1 MAALI
6 KGIPVTL
13 YERTPA
19 GLDAFGALLYEEA
32 PVTVDNVLVCPVAQD
47 DIVDGTGLDGRR
59 AEYILRLPKGDAHT
73 WEGCRVDFFNQSWR
87 VFGPPLEYI
96 DGLVPLDWNRSI
108 RVERYE

>member
-19 GLDAFGALLYEEA
+19 GRDAFGAPLYEEQ
-32 PVTVDNVLVCPVAQD
+32 PVTVDNVLVCPAAQD
-47 DIVDGTGLDGRR
+47 DIVDGAGLEGRR
-59 AEYILRLPKGDAHT
+59 AEYSLCLPRHDTHA
-73 WEGCRVDFFNQSWR
+73 WEGCRVDFFGQSWR
-87 VFGPPLEYI
+87 VFGPALEYI
-96 DGLVPLDWNRSI
+96 GDLTPLDWNRRV